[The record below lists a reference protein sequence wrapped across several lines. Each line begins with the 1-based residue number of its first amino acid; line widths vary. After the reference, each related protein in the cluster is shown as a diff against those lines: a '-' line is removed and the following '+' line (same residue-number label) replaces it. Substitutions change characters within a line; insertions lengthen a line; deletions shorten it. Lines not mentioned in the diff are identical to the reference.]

1 MPDSESGVTDVRD
14 MYLIHTTLR
23 RELKLG
29 ALQVRNVAEGDVE
42 RAAVLL
48 EHLRLIDAVLHH
60 HHDSEDRM
68 VWPLLLER
76 TPDVAGALV
85 PLMEEQHQ
93 AIDAALAE
101 VDARM
106 PAFGETAGV
115 REGAALADALDSMV
129 KLLVEHLAVEEER
142 ALPLMERNITQ
153 EEWTQVTS
161 DGAGEFDQEK
171 IPVLFGMMMYEGDPD
186 TIRDVINGM
195 PPEVRP
201 VAQFAPGLY
210 AEYALRV
217 HGTAT
222 PEKLGAA

>member
-29 ALQVRNVAEGDVE
+29 ALQVRTAPEGDVE

-48 EHLRLIDAVLHH
+48 DHLRLIDALLHH

-76 TPDVAGALV
+76 APAAAGALV
-85 PLMEEQHQ
+85 PLMQEQHG

-106 PAFGETAGV
+106 PAFGETAGP
-115 REGAALADALDSMV
+115 REGAALADALDGMV

-153 EEWTQVTS
+153 EEWTRVVAE
-161 DGAGEFDQEK
+161 GAGEVEQEK
-171 IPVLFGMMMYEGDPD
+171 MPVLFGMMMYEGDPD
-186 TIRDVINGM
+186 TIRDVIAGM
-195 PPEVRP
+195 PPEVAP
-201 VAQFAPGLY
+201 VAQIAPGLY
-210 AEYALRV
+210 ADYALRV

>member
-1 MPDSESGVTDVRD
+1 MTESESGVTDVRD

-23 RELKLG
+23 RELRLG
-29 ALQVRNVAEGDVE
+29 ALQVRTVPAGDVE

-48 EHLRLIDAVLHH
+48 DHVRFIDSVLHH

-76 TPDVAGALV
+76 APAEAGALV
-85 PLMEEQHQ
+85 PLMEEQHG

-101 VDARM
+101 VDALM
-106 PAFGETAGV
+106 PAFAETAGP
-115 REGAALADALDSMV
+115 REGAALADALDGMV

-142 ALPLMERNITQ
+142 ALPLMERHITQ

-186 TIRDVINGM
+186 TIRDVIDGM

-210 AEYALRV
+210 ADYALRV

-222 PEKLGAA
+222 PEKLGTA

>member
-1 MPDSESGVTDVRD
+1 MPDSTSGVTDVRD

-23 RELKLG
+23 RELRLG
-29 ALQVRNVAEGDVE
+29 ALQVRTVPEGDVE

-48 EHLRLIDAVLHH
+48 EHLRLIDSVLHH

-68 VWPLLLER
+68 VWPLLLDR
-76 TPDVAGALV
+76 APVAAGELV
-85 PLMEEQHQ
+85 PLMHEQHG

-115 REGAALADALDSMV
+115 REGAALADALDGMV

-171 IPVLFGMMMYEGDPD
+171 VPVLFGMMMYEGDPD
-186 TIRDVINGM
+186 TIRDIIDGM

-210 AEYALRV
+210 ADYALRV